1 MDLIYLG
8 VIAGVLGLTALLVVG
23 CGRLMGE

>member
-8 VIAGVLGLTALLVVG
+8 VVAIMFGLTALFIYG
-23 CGRLMGE
+23 CEKLRSR